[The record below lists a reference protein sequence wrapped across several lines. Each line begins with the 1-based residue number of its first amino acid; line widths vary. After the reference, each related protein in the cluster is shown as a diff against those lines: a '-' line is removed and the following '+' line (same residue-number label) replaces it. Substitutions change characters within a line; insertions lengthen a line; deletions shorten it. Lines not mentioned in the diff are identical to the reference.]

1 MMDRQGNGIGVGMA
15 SVLVIAVV
23 LAFTTF
29 GILSLAM
36 ARADREMS
44 RGAVSLVENWYA
56 AEGRMQEQLAD
67 IDGRLAAGEPVFSG
81 GILELQEVV
90 REGQELRASLRQT
103 EGGYEI
109 VSYRLVNTGEW
120 NPDNSMNIWEGD
132 K

>member
-81 GILELQEVV
+81 GILELQEAV

>member
-1 MMDRQGNGIGVGMA
+1 MMDRQGNGVGVGMA

-56 AEGRMQEQLAD
+56 AEGRMQERLAD

-81 GILELQEVV
+81 GILELQEAV
-90 REGQELRASLRQT
+90 RGGQELRASLRQT

-109 VSYRLVNTGEW
+109 VSYGLVNTGEW